1 MCEYLEMRVA
11 DRYRS
16 ESLSSH
22 SQDARGERD
31 NDEEGWRGRGTVD
44 ERARKRLASKGER
57 EIARQRTTERASD
70 LERRG
75 GEIVCRVVSTD
86 TVSVITRMLDTHP
99 RQVTCSST
107 SALQSNPKKTVAVT
121 CGST

>member
-1 MCEYLEMRVA
+1 M
-11 DRYRS
+11 
-16 ESLSSH
+16 
-22 SQDARGERD
+22 
-31 NDEEGWRGRGTVD
+31 D

-107 SALQSNPKKTVAVT
+107 SAYVSIRQHT
-121 CGST
+121 CSMRTHDESRQERAKAPSMLSSHYR